1 MQLKFN
7 LFEDIE
13 REAPSTDTRDK
24 QCTTCKET
32 FPETLE
38 HFYIA
43 STYFS
48 KDGTANNHLH
58 NKCKA
63 CAIKADS
70 IQKSLKKIHGRKAY
84 GKCDCCGVDS
94 KALKGEKLHLDHCHK
109 TSEYRVPLVI
119 GLTLCHRKL
128 GKTIILPLGNI
139 SVAFLKCLSSS
150 LWWGS

>member
-1 MQLKFN
+1 MMQLKFN

-24 QCTTCKET
+24 QCTTCEEV
-32 FPETLE
+32 FPETEE

-48 KDGTANNHLH
+48 KDGTSNNHLH

-63 CAIKADS
+63 CANKS
-70 IQKSLKKIHGRKAY
+70 RTTQQRLQKFHGHKAY

-94 KALKGEKLHLDHCHK
+94 KQLKGDKLHLDHCHS
-109 TSEYRVPLVI
+109 TGTYRGHLCGSCNRGMGMLGDNSEGVQRAVDY
-119 GLTLCHRKL
+119 
-128 GKTIILPLGNI
+128 
-139 SVAFLKCLSSS
+139 LKKVENK
-150 LWWGS
+150 

>member
-1 MQLKFN
+1 MMQLKFN

-13 REAPSTDTRDK
+13 REAPPTDTRDK

-70 IQKSLKKIHGRKAY
+70 IQTSLKRIYGHKAF

-94 KALKGEKLHLDHCHK
+94 KDLKGEKLHLDHCHT
-109 TSEYRVPLVI
+109 TSEYR
-119 GLTLCHRKL
+119 GHLCGSCNRGMGML
-128 GKTIILPLGNI
+128 GDNSE
-139 SVAFLKCLSSS
+139 SVQRAADYLKKAENK
-150 LWWGS
+150 